1 MNQQEKPAI
10 YEDEINLYDYCKVIV
25 KRKSLIIGLFLV
37 AILAS
42 AIISFLMPKI
52 YRGEVVL
59 KLTTK
64 ELTTKELLSI
74 IGKPDGERIKT
85 ILPKTHNFVSGI
97 TLNEL
102 KGSADKLQVFI
113 ESKNPDRIPDIIAEL
128 VEYMNNYP
136 LIKRYVE
143 QEKERLL
150 KQSEELSKIIEDSTE
165 LKNNYKKMLTA
176 GRLIPIGFNPIDLDK
191 RLSDLKIEKIVVEQA
206 IRNLKGMEIVGQL
219 YVSRNPVK
227 PRTTMNIAL
236 AGITSLFA
244 GIFMVFLM
252 EYSERVV
259 KEKDGKK

>member
-59 KLTTK
+59 KLTTKELTTKELTTK

-150 KQSEELSKIIEDSTE
+150 K
-165 LKNNYKKMLTA
+165 
-176 GRLIPIGFNPIDLDK
+176 
-191 RLSDLKIEKIVVEQA
+191 
-206 IRNLKGMEIVGQL
+206 
-219 YVSRNPVK
+219 
-227 PRTTMNIAL
+227 
-236 AGITSLFA
+236 
-244 GIFMVFLM
+244 
-252 EYSERVV
+252 
-259 KEKDGKK
+259 